1 MTPGNSIKELN
12 KVETLL
18 KAAGLQDHVKVSIEA
33 AYNQYDKKTAHMKA
47 TIKTGMNV
55 EVVDGELTFTKSEN
69 VKYDELNKY
78 FSAEMFAIGLTQRA
92 DYIKAPLSDKVF
104 CYHNQ
109 IHPARYEAPKVETGT
124 FDEVT
129 DRIRK
134 RIDARHINGYQ
145 GKIDTLTALLNGATL
160 MGDQRQINYYTKKIN
175 YFTSRQAEWLSK
187 NN

>member
-18 KAAGLQDHVKVSIEA
+18 KEAGLQDHVKLSIEA
-33 AYNQYDKKTAHMKA
+33 VYNQYDKKSAHIVA
-47 TIKTGMNV
+47 TIKNDLNV
-55 EVVDGELTFTKSEN
+55 EVIDGELTFTKKDGVRYE
-69 VKYDELNKY
+69 ELNKY
-78 FSAEMFAIGLTQRA
+78 FSPEIFAIGLTQRA

-109 IHPARYEAPKVETGT
+109 IHPAQYEAPKVETGT

-134 RIDARHINGYQ
+134 RIEARHINGYQ
-145 GKIDTLTALLNGATL
+145 GKIDL
-160 MGDQRQINYYTKKIN
+160 YTKLVNDHMYNTHLKEKFQKKLN